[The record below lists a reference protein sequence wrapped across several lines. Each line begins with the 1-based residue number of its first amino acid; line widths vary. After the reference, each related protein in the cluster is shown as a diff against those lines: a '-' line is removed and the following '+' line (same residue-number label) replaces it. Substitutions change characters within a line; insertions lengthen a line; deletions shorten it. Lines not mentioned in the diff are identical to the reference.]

1 MNKMEV
7 IQPVA
12 VIERKILLIRRQ
24 KIMPDSDL
32 AAVYGVATKVG
43 SSGNSV
49 GKVNRY
55 GVGRRH
61 SGLSGIFLCLQH
73 DKPFDSRQAGMTDCA
88 ICLPV

>member
-1 MNKMEV
+1 MEV

-61 SGLSGIFLCLQH
+61 SGLSGICPLSIILAARRFRTSRND
-73 DKPFDSRQAGMTDCA
+73 DKYAFHRKA
-88 ICLPV
+88 